1 VTAPSKVVS
10 VDRSAVTLS
19 RLTVTPRRPMAGEV
33 LASKVAATR
42 RGARLKTGHVFCS
55 ARFQGRPL
63 PVVRHALRTGTASC
77 AWRVP
82 VAARGKMISATMI
95 VQQGRLRALAPF
107 RIIAG

>member
-1 VTAPSKVVS
+1 VTAPSTVVT

-19 RLTVTPRRPMAGEV
+19 RLTVTPRRPIAGAV
-33 LASKVAATR
+33 LASRAAATK

-55 ARFQGRPL
+55 ARFRGRPL
-63 PVVRHALRTGTASC
+63 KVVRHTLRIGIASC

-82 VAARGKMISATMI
+82 VAAQGKMVSATMI
-95 VQQGRLRALAPF
+95 VQQGRMRALAPF